1 MKFTDLLSGTRT
13 LEKTHSKYNGDIT
26 VVKDFTWGTYIKVG
40 GLTQSGGILT
50 QVWKETLSK
59 VVVKKP
65 HINNCLVLGLGGGS
79 VAKLVSSY
87 WVGTEIVGVDIDSK
101 MVELGKKYLGLD
113 KISIQTVIDDA
124 SSFVNSEKQKY
135 DLILID
141 LYCGDK
147 FPEKFEKNEFVEKVK
162 GLLNKNGIAVFNRL
176 YGSERRADS
185 MRFGRRLEKI
195 FNKVDY
201 VYPQANLDLICY
213 N

>member
-1 MKFTDLLSGTRT
+1 MKIGDLLTGTRI

-26 VVKDFTWGTYIKVG
+26 VVRDFTWGTYIKVG

-50 QVWKETLSK
+50 QVWKETLEK
-59 VVVKKP
+59 VLNIKP
-65 HINNCLVLGLGGGS
+65 HINRCLILGLGGGS

-87 WVGTEIVGVDIDSK
+87 WVGAYIVGVDIDPK
-101 MVELGKKYLGLD
+101 MVDFGKKYLGLN
-113 KISIQTVIDDA
+113 KTSIQTVIGDA
-124 SSFVNSEKQKY
+124 LSFVNNEKQKY

-141 LYCGDK
+141 LYCGEK
-147 FPEKFEKNEFVEKVK
+147 FPEKFEKDEFIKRVK
-162 GLLNKNGIAVFNRL
+162 ELLNKNGIAVFNRL
-176 YGSERRADS
+176 YGSERRLES

-195 FNKVDY
+195 FRKVDY